1 MVKKIAAT
9 EELKEKL
16 ANARANSDTIATS
29 EPRATRAFYD
39 AYLGM
44 IIVILSNKCM
54 FGFPSDAGQGLA
66 GASVKDLT
74 EVEVTPSGE
83 GLHWKTL
90 DVDLSIPALM
100 NGIFG
105 TKKWMAELARK
116 GGSSTSSAK
125 SEASR
130 LNGTKGG
137 RPRKEIVLAIDKD
150 KA

>member
-16 ANARANSDTIATS
+16 ANARAKSDATATS

-44 IIVILSNKCM
+44 IIVFLSNKCM
-54 FGFPSDAGQGLA
+54 FGFPSELGQGLA
-66 GASVKDLT
+66 GASVKDLA
-74 EVEVTPSGE
+74 EVDVTPSGE

-116 GGSSTSSAK
+116 GGSSTSAAK

-130 LNGTKGG
+130 LNGAKGD
-137 RPRKEIVLAIDKD
+137 RPEKETILATDE
-150 KA
+150 A

>member
-16 ANARANSDTIATS
+16 ANARAKSDASATS

-66 GASVKDLT
+66 GASVKDLA

-105 TKKWMAELARK
+105 AKKWMAELARK

-125 SEASR
+125 SELS
-130 LNGTKGG
+130 
-137 RPRKEIVLAIDKD
+137 
-150 KA
+150 

>member
-1 MVKKIAAT
+1 MVKKIAVT

-16 ANARANSDTIATS
+16 ANARANSDTTATS

-44 IIVILSNKCM
+44 IIVFLSNKSM
-54 FGFPSDAGQGLA
+54 FGFPSEEGEGLA
-66 GASVKDLT
+66 GASVKDLA

-116 GGSSTSSAK
+116 GGSSTSAAK

-130 LNGTKGG
+130 LNGIKDD
-137 RPRKEIVLAIDKD
+137 RPRNVLPIDE
-150 KA
+150 A

>member
-16 ANARANSDTIATS
+16 ANARANSDTTATS

-39 AYLGM
+39 PYLGM
-44 IIVILSNKCM
+44 IIVFLSNKCM
-54 FGFPSDAGQGLA
+54 FGFPSEVGQGLA
-66 GASVKDLT
+66 DASIKDLA

-116 GGSSTSSAK
+116 DESSTSFAK

-130 LNGTKGG
+130 LNGTKGD
-137 RPRKEIVLAIDKD
+137 RQYL
-150 KA
+150 

>member
-16 ANARANSDTIATS
+16 VNTRAKSDAIATS

-44 IIVILSNKCM
+44 IIVFLSNKCM
-54 FGFPSDAGQGLA
+54 FGFPLELGQGLA
-66 GASVKDLT
+66 DASIKDLA

-90 DVDLSIPALM
+90 DVDLSVPALM

-105 TKKWMAELARK
+105 SKKWMAELARK
-116 GGSSTSSAK
+116 GGNSTSFAK

-137 RPRKEIVLAIDKD
+137 RPRKEIVLTTDEA
-150 KA
+150 

>member
-9 EELKEKL
+9 EVVEEKL
-16 ANARANSDTIATS
+16 ANARANSDAIATS

-39 AYLGM
+39 PYLGM
-44 IIVILSNKCM
+44 IIVLLSNKCM
-54 FGFPSDAGQGLA
+54 FGFPSDVGQGLA
-66 GASVKDLT
+66 GASVKDLA

-116 GGSSTSSAK
+116 DGSSTSAAK

-130 LNGTKGG
+130 LNGTKGD
-137 RPRKEIVLAIDKD
+137 RPGKESERR
-150 KA
+150 

>member
-9 EELKEKL
+9 EVLKEKL
-16 ANARANSDTIATS
+16 ANARAKSDAIATS
-29 EPRATRAFYD
+29 EAQATRAFYD
-39 AYLGM
+39 PYLGM
-44 IIVILSNKCM
+44 IIVFLSNKCM
-54 FGFPSDAGQGLA
+54 FGFPSEAGEGLA
-66 GASVKDLT
+66 GASIKDLA

-90 DVDLSIPALM
+90 DVDLSISALM

-116 GGSSTSSAK
+116 GGSFTSFAK

-130 LNGTKGG
+130 LNVTKGD
-137 RPRKEIVLAIDKD
+137 RPRK
-150 KA
+150 